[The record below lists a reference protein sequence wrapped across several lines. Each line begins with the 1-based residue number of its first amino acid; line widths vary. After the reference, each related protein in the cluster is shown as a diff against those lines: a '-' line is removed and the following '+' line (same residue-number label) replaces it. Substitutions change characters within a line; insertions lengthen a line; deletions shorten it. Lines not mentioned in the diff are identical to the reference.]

1 MSSMVGKEHDETY
14 ASLAAM
20 AFGSQ
25 ISRNYDVVGGIG
37 EELGSNILKGQAQF
51 LLGWSTVVTTIRI
64 QIFEILALSIAVQV
78 DNANS

>member
-51 LLGWSTVVTTIRI
+51 LLG
-64 QIFEILALSIAVQV
+64 
-78 DNANS
+78 